1 MKRLS
6 SIGYFSEIVKLIMD
20 KLSFVKHY
28 SIKKNGVGYFKSVVD
43 LEHYNLKCT
52 RCEEVFSKSEAK
64 SKVIL
69 KCEKCAISVFRFVC
83 PVCGHMEYR

>member
-6 SIGYFSEIVKLIMD
+6 SIGYFSEIVKLKMD

-52 RCEEVFSKSEAK
+52 RCDEVFSKSEAK

-69 KCEKCAISVFRFVC
+69 ECEKCAISVFRFVC